1 MINIEE
7 IARTIVGLKT
17 YESKINSQKMQLY
30 KQFMDSHNDPGINIY
45 RFIIAVLLISINI
58 YGKSIKNDY

>member
-1 MINIEE
+1 
-7 IARTIVGLKT
+7 
-17 YESKINSQKMQLY
+17 
-30 KQFMDSHNDPGINIY
+30 MDSHDDPSINIY